1 MKKFFIL
8 FLTAVLLLPISSVA
22 QEETVDSTT
31 ITSVASTSIDTTDDA
46 IEESPTVTDEQK
58 SENLNH
64 YKAIL
69 EKKEMNISLTSVL
82 KGLLGLAVILFI
94 AWLCSTNRRKIA
106 WGPVGRGLLLTVII
120 AYMVLQPPPTLQLNS
135 ILTSLLFAVGIGLLW
150 MLCEGV
156 KNLTLKRLGGAL
168 IIWVPILFVIF
179 QFVPVQSVFEFLG
192 KCFTIV
198 LGWTK
203 AGSEFLLGSLVTDGQ
218 FGYIFAFQILPTII
232 FFSAL
237 TSLFFYLGIIQKVV
251 WLMAWGLTKAL
262 RLSGAE
268 SLAVAGNIFVGQ
280 TESPLLVKAYI
291 PTMTKSEIMLVMTA
305 GMATMAGGV
314 LAAYIQMLG
323 NGDPFLTIEFAKHLL
338 SASVMAAPGAVV
350 LAKILV
356 PQTEDINNKVEV
368 SKEKL
373 GKNVLDAISNGTTE
387 GLKLAANVAAML
399 LVFYALIAGVNYI
412 FGYTGRL
419 ALPRLVGVFAAFIVG
434 ITASYI
440 LRHKVVGHKKMP
452 QPILISILVGL
463 GLVASLVFY
472 FLLTLFVPTEAIGGL
487 VAFVCWFTVA
497 TVLGFYIGFPS
508 VKQNKLKRLHVTNGA
523 MALILI
529 GLFALMLSWRG
540 LVSNLNGI
548 ITIATDTNY
557 TSLSIEFVLGYA
569 FAPLMWIIGV
579 CAEDS
584 TLVGQLMGQK
594 LILTEFV
601 AYGNLAE
608 LISTGAFVQVKS
620 VVMSTYIL
628 CGFANF
634 ASIGIQIGGIGS
646 LAQNQKPILAQFGMH
661 ALLGGAL
668 AALVSATMVGIIL
681 G

>member
-1 MKKFFIL
+1 MKKIF
-8 FLTAVLLLPISSVA
+8 LLLFSAIVAFPLCTDA
-22 QEETVDSTT
+22 QEAVADSMA
-31 ITSVASTSIDTTDDA
+31 VAMPPATEF
-46 IEESPTVTDEQK
+46 IEEEVVIASEQNN
-58 SENLNH
+58 ENLNH

-69 EKKEMNISLTSVL
+69 EKKEMNISFGSVL
-82 KGLLGLAVILFI
+82 KGLLGMAVILLI
-94 AWLCSTNRRKIA
+94 AWIFSTNRRKVA
-106 WGPVGRGLLLTVII
+106 WGSVGRGLLLTIII
-120 AYMVLQPPPTLQLNS
+120 AYMVLQPPPTLEMGG

-150 MLCEGV
+150 MLCKGV
-156 KNLTLKRLGGAL
+156 KNLSPKRLGLSL
-168 IIWVPILFVIF
+168 IIWVPILFVFF

-198 LGWTK
+198 LGWTR
-203 AGSEFLLGSLVTDGQ
+203 AGSEFLLGPLVDVNR
-218 FGYIFAFQILPTII
+218 FGYVFAFQILPTIV

-323 NGDPFLTIEFAKHLL
+323 NGDPVLTIEFAKHLL

-350 LAKILV
+350 VSKILV
-356 PQTEDINNKVEV
+356 PQTEEINNKVEV

-373 GKNVLDAISNGTTE
+373 GKNVLDAVSNGATE

-412 FGYTGRL
+412 FAHTGRL
-419 ALPRLVGVFAAFIVG
+419 ELPRLVGVFAAFVVG
-434 ITASYI
+434 ISASYMF
-440 LRHKVVGHKKMP
+440 RHKISGNGKIP
-452 QPILISILVGL
+452 QSVLLSIVVGL
-463 GLVASLVFY
+463 GLVASVIFY
-472 FLLTLFVPTEAIGGL
+472 YLFTLFVPTETIGGMT
-487 VAFVCWFTVA
+487 AFICWFTIA
-497 TVLGFYIGFPS
+497 AILGFYIGVPCIM
-508 VKQNKLKRLHVTNGA
+508 QNKVKRLHLTNGA
-523 MALILI
+523 FALIFI
-529 GLFALMLSWRG
+529 GLFTLMLNWKE
-540 LVSNLNGI
+540 VSNNLNSV
-548 ITIATDTNY
+548 IAATTNGGY
-557 TSLSIEFVLGYA
+557 NSLSIEFILGYA
-569 FAPLMWIIGV
+569 FAPIMWLIGV
-579 CAEDS
+579 CSEDA
-584 TLVGQLMGQK
+584 TIVGQLMGQK

-601 AYGNLAE
+601 AYGNLAD
-608 LISTGAFVQVKS
+608 LIKVGAFTEVKS
-620 VVMSTYIL
+620 VVMATYIL

-646 LAQNQKPILAQFGMH
+646 LAPNKKPLLAQFGMH
-661 ALLGGAL
+661 ALLGGTL